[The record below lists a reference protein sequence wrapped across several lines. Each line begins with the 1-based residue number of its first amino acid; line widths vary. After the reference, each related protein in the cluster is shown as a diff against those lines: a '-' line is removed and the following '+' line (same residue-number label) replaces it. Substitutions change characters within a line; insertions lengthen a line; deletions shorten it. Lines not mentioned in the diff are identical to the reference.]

1 MKKIYGIDKTQ
12 LRLTELAKIAYN
24 NTDPITIIEVQSNR
38 DGSVVAYEVEGCVQG
53 SILTEAEVND
63 LLESLL
69 TFKIK
74 PEHLEAFG
82 PDADEDTEL
91 DIYEIRD
98 LARCWDM
105 PVEDVIP
112 MLTIE
117 GF

>member
-12 LRLTELAKIAYN
+12 LRLTKLAQNAYN
-24 NTDPITIIEVQSNR
+24 IIDPILIIENQDT
-38 DGSVVAYEVEGCVQG
+38 DGNVTGYN
-53 SILTEAEVND
+53 LTGYLHGKGMTAEAVNEALEAELV
-63 LLESLL
+63 
-69 TFKIK
+69 FKIK

-82 PDADEDTEL
+82 PDTDEDTEL
-91 DIYEIRD
+91 DIYEVRD
-98 LARCWDM
+98 IARGWDM

>member
-1 MKKIYGIDKTQ
+1 MKKTYGIDKTQ
-12 LRLTELAKIAYN
+12 LRLTKLAQQAYN
-24 NTDPITIIEVQSNR
+24 RIDPILIIENQDT
-38 DGSVVAYEVEGCVQG
+38 DGNVKGYDLTGCLQGTGMTEEEVNEA
-53 SILTEAEVND
+53 LEAELV
-63 LLESLL
+63 
-69 TFKIK
+69 FKIK